1 MAEKKRN
8 RRDWQERAFEETEFQ
23 RRERAAGATEMPK
36 PLATS
41 VDLPKRSTW
50 KWTLGGVAAIVVAI
64 LIRNGL
70 DARAPTLVTNC
81 KTPAIALS
89 SASIHRGATIRWSG
103 TGPANMHL
111 VIAIGVSRLVPGANP
126 GQLHPIPDPGGSAN
140 STEIA
145 VFPTKLSS
153 GCKAN
158 GSFTVDIPSGQYNV
172 RMFRLDGTGA
182 AVTGTPVASK
192 PLKVSS

>member
-50 KWTLGGVAAIVVAI
+50 KWTLGGVAAIVVAV

-103 TGPANMHL
+103 TGPANMHF
-111 VIAIGVSRLVPGANP
+111 VITVGVGSLTASPTP
-126 GQLHPIPDPGGSAN
+126 GQLHPVPDAGGTAN

-158 GSFTVDIPSGQYNV
+158 GSFTVDIPSGNYNV

-182 AVTGTPVASK
+182 AVTGTPVASR